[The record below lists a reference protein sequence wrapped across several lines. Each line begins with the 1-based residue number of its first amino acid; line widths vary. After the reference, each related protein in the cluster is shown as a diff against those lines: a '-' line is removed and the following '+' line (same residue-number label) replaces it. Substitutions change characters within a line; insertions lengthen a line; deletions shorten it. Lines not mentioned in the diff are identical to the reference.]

1 MSETLYFPRDDEITG
16 FGTLANA
23 IDQSEKKMA
32 LKMALDKT
40 PKKPAL

>member
-23 IDQSEKKMA
+23 IDQSEKMA